1 MTGRAQAKS
10 RVPGSFRDSAG
21 HVFIAS
27 ERIFRGISVDTTDG
41 FRKFLHSAFF
51 KERAG
56 TLIVDTKE
64 VSPEEAIIAGIPADD
79 IAAYGM
85 WVEHEPLP
93 FISYPYEWSFE
104 SLKEA
109 ACLTL
114 KLLID
119 SLEHGYTLKD
129 ASAFNVQ
136 FIHSKPVFMDVL
148 SFSEYREGDP
158 FLGYK
163 QFCEHFLAPLC
174 LTAFSGIDFNQWF
187 RGRLE
192 GLDLM
197 DVSAALPLT
206 SLLRPRV
213 LLHIHLQAWAM
224 QKVESVSDGMNR
236 KETRN
241 IPRKNLTALADGL
254 RQFITKLTRKRTSYW
269 QHYAT
274 HHTYGDASRTDK
286 ISITETFVRNNN
298 LRRLLDLGCNT
309 GEYSKAAICAGAEQ
323 IIGID
328 FDCGAIDFAT
338 REARRHA
345 WPVQFLYY
353 DIANP
358 SPNLGWRHEERMA
371 LEKRLGP
378 LDGVFCFALIHHLVI
393 GRNIPLA
400 EFIRWVCGLA
410 PKGLIEF
417 IPKTDPMVQG
427 LLRHREDIFHDYNQ
441 EHFERILNEL
451 CTYVTSHAM
460 QATNRT
466 IYEYTR

>member
-1 MTGRAQAKS
+1 MSRA
-10 RVPGSFRDSAG
+10 PGSFRDSAG

-27 ERIFRGISVDTTDG
+27 QRVFRGISNDATDG

-51 KERAG
+51 RKRAG
-56 TLIVDTKE
+56 TLIVNTKE
-64 VSPEEAIIAGIPADD
+64 ISPQQAITAGIPADD
-79 IAAYGM
+79 VAAYGM
-85 WVEHEPLP
+85 WVEHDPLP

-114 KLLID
+114 ALLID
-119 SLEHGYTLKD
+119 SLKNGYTLKD

-136 FIHSKPVFMDVL
+136 FIHSTPIFIDVL
-148 SFSEYREGDP
+148 SFCEYREGDP

-163 QFCEHFLAPLC
+163 QFCEHFLGPLC

-206 SLLRPRV
+206 SYYRPQV
-213 LLHIHLQAWAM
+213 LLHVHLQAWAM
-224 QKVESVSDGMNR
+224 RRAESTSDGKNR

-254 RQFITKLTRKRTSYW
+254 RQFITNLTRKRTSYW

-274 HHTYGDASRTDK
+274 HNTYGDASRTDK
-286 ISITETFVRNNN
+286 ISITETFVRNHN

-309 GEYSKAAICAGAEQ
+309 GEYSNAAIGAGADQ

-328 FDCGAIDFAT
+328 FDCGAIDVAT
-338 REARRHA
+338 RKARRYA
-345 WPVQFLYY
+345 WPAQFLYY

-358 SPNLGWRHEERMA
+358 SPNLGWRYEESMT
-371 LEKRLGP
+371 LEKRLGS

-393 GRNIPLA
+393 GRNIPIE
-400 EFIRWVCGLA
+400 EFIRWVCGLCA
-410 PKGLIEF
+410 KGLIEF
-417 IPKTDPMVQG
+417 VPKTDPMVQR
-427 LLRHREDIFHDYNQ
+427 LLRHREDIFHDYDQ
-441 EHFERILNEL
+441 EHFERILNER
-451 CTYVTSHAM
+451 CTHVTSYAM